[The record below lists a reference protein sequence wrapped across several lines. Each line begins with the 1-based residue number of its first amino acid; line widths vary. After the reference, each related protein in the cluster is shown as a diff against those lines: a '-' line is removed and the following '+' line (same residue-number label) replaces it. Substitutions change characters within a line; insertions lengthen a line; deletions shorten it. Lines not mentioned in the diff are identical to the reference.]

1 MKYSFKIDICELS
14 NDLENLLDSKIHES
28 TGKYFEPKLII
39 ILKILCGGF
48 TDGLQSSIKELCI
61 LSKI

>member
-48 TDGLQSSIKELCI
+48 TDG
-61 LSKI
+61 